1 MNLSAP
7 FIRRPVATSLL
18 MLAVA
23 VIGVMAYPLLPV
35 APLPAIEF
43 PTIQVSTSL
52 PGASP
57 EVMASAVATPLEK
70 QLGIIPGVT
79 QLTSSSSLGNTQ
91 ITIQFG
97 LNRNIDAA
105 AQDVQS
111 AINAAAGQ
119 LPKNLPNPPTY
130 RKVNPADAPILL
142 LSVRSDVLPI
152 TQVDDFAE
160 NMLALQISQIPGVAQ
175 VTIGGQQ
182 QPAVRVQIDPAK
194 LAEKALTLEDVRGVI
209 ARGNGQ
215 RGEGH
220 PAWRQAKLC
229 HLRQRPAYKGRS
241 L

>member
-70 QLGIIPGVT
+70 QLGVIPGVT

-91 ITIQFG
+91 ITI
-97 LNRNIDAA
+97 
-105 AQDVQS
+105 
-111 AINAAAGQ
+111 
-119 LPKNLPNPPTY
+119 
-130 RKVNPADAPILL
+130 
-142 LSVRSDVLPI
+142 
-152 TQVDDFAE
+152 
-160 NMLALQISQIPGVAQ
+160 
-175 VTIGGQQ
+175 
-182 QPAVRVQIDPAK
+182 
-194 LAEKALTLEDVRGVI
+194 
-209 ARGNGQ
+209 
-215 RGEGH
+215 
-220 PAWRQAKLC
+220 
-229 HLRQRPAYKGRS
+229 
-241 L
+241 

>member
-18 MLAVA
+18 MLAIA
-23 VIGVMAYPLLPV
+23 VIGMAAYPLLPV
-35 APLPAIEF
+35 APLPTVDF
-43 PTIQVSTSL
+43 PTIQVSASL

-91 ITIQFG
+91 ITIQFD

-111 AINAAAGQ
+111 AITAASGQ
-119 LPKNLPNPPTY
+119 LPNNLPSPPTY
-130 RKVNPADAPILL
+130 RKVNPADPPILV
-142 LSVRSDVLPI
+142 LSVRSDTLPI
-152 TQVDDFAE
+152 TQVDEYAE

-175 VTIGGQQ
+175 VSIGGQQ

-194 LAEKALTLEDVRGVI
+194 LRREGAH
-209 ARGNGQ
+209 ARGRSRRDR
-215 RGEGH
+215 RGNRQCRQGH
-220 PAWRQAKLC
+220 ACA
-229 HLRQRPAYKGRS
+229 GRS
-241 L
+241 KASPSTTTTS